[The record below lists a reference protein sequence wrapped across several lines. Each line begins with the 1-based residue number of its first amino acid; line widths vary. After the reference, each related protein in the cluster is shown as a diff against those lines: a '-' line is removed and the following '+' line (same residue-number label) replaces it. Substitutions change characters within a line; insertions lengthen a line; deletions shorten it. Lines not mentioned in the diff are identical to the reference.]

1 MRIISLKAG
10 KLKNCI
16 KIDLLESITMS
27 QKEVEINEN
36 DVLEA
41 LDQLIKVPAIILK
54 TVVSTNSNVVK
65 NFQSQIEDYKSQLSS
80 EEIAKIRKVIEM
92 PVPELQEILNNAY
105 IDTGKEQLK
114 ILADPKAAPFI
125 SKNLEELK
133 KVLF

>member
-1 MRIISLKAG
+1 
-10 KLKNCI
+10 
-16 KIDLLESITMS
+16 MS

-80 EEIAKIRKVIEM
+80 EEIAKIRKVIKM

-105 IDTGKEQLK
+105 IDTRKEQLK

>member
-1 MRIISLKAG
+1 MRIISLKAE
-10 KLKNCI
+10 KLI
-16 KIDLLESITMS
+16 VLKIDFLESITMS

-41 LDQLIKVPAIILK
+41 VDQLIKVSAIILK
-54 TVVSTNSNVVK
+54 TLVSTNSNVVK

-80 EEIAKIRKVIEM
+80 EEIGKIRKVIEM

-105 IDTGKEQLK
+105 IDTRKEQLK